1 MRYYTAEKTREND
14 KVVDAIQFDSDYV
27 DGDGNIH
34 VHVKTTDILITS
46 KADLDN
52 LTGYNPGSV
61 AYTAGFGNMYQLDAN
76 SEWQTIIEEETEET
90 EQQPEETGT
99 EGGGT

>member
-1 MRYYTAEKTREND
+1 MIYYSAEKVRQDD
-14 KVVDAIQFDSDYV
+14 KVIDALQFDSDYV

-34 VHVKTTDILITS
+34 VHVKTTDILVTS

-52 LTGYNPGSV
+52 LTGYKPGSV
-61 AYTAGFGNMYQLDAN
+61 AYTAGFGNMWQLDA
-76 SEWQTIIEEETEET
+76 SGEWQTIIEET
-90 EQQPEETGT
+90 EETGT